1 MTSVPR
7 QLAIF
12 AAVLLVLYAVG
23 YGVGHLIDEGAP
35 SHGVTEEQTA
45 PAPGASHNPDNAGH

>member
-23 YGVGHLIDEGAP
+23 YGVGHLIDEDAP
-35 SHGVTEEQTA
+35 SHGVQERHAA
-45 PAPGASHNPDNAGH
+45 PAGGASHNPDTAP